1 MGMYGTCTNL
11 YSADWLVLPCVC
23 TLDKLLYLPD
33 QMVVI
38 FFLWHARIPKI
49 VHAPLGLK
57 IWSFDTIFGGD
68 VTADSCLALKYCQ
81 IVATDV
87 TCAQMYPLTDEL
99 IVTLFMV
106 GSVPLK
112 AKPTPLLYIYEIQ
125 NWFRGIIIG
134 NTVQYVY

>member
-38 FFLWHARIPKI
+38 IFLWHARIPKI

-81 IVATDV
+81 IVATDLV
-87 TCAQMYPLTDEL
+87 SSNWWVNCNLVHVGKCA
-99 IVTLFMV
+99 
-106 GSVPLK
+106 LK

>member
-1 MGMYGTCTNL
+1 MEFRHN
-11 YSADWLVLPCVC
+11 
-23 TLDKLLYLPD
+23 
-33 QMVVI
+33 
-38 FFLWHARIPKI
+38 
-49 VHAPLGLK
+49 
-57 IWSFDTIFGGD
+57 IWRRCD
-68 VTADSCLALKYCQ
+68 ADSCLALKYCQ

-125 NWFRGIIIG
+125 N
-134 NTVQYVY
+134 